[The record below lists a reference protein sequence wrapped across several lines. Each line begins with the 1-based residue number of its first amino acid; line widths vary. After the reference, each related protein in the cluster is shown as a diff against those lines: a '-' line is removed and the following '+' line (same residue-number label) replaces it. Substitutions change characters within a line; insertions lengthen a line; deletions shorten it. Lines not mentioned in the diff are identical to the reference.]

1 MAFEV
6 INLNL
11 IPTGE
16 PPVIHAAQYDIGRPM
31 IINMYIGEDAW
42 TPEDV
47 DIELQV
53 RKVDAN
59 IVTVGPDSVDGNTI
73 TFLTTEQMT
82 ACSGSNICVLKFSN
96 DSDGVIATL
105 YFYLVVQRDVMQ
117 GGLTSDTT
125 IHNLET
131 QIEELLPGALGD
143 NYYTKTEVDELIE
156 EIPTFDPDNYYD
168 KTTTDTLL
176 SAKANTSSLSAVATS
191 GDYDD
196 LLNKPTIPAA
206 QVQSDWSQS
215 DNTQV
220 DFIKNKPTV
229 AEYGTELPM
238 STLDNRYV
246 TSVINAICELPTV
259 KSSSGSIAT
268 FDTDLTENL
277 VDCVA
282 NIDATLSGVSSVN
295 VTRCGKNFLPITV
308 NSIKA
313 LNIGTWSGDTYLV
326 DGLSF
331 EILSDSN
338 GYVTE
343 IKVNGSRSKQTYFNL
358 FIGTLPIE
366 DYILNGCPDN
376 SSNTTYFLN
385 ISATGLDQNVYTD
398 YTLNNDLGITYT
410 LRIYVRANVSVS
422 NKIFTPMIRLAT
434 ETDASFEPYNG
445 TTYPISLGETLTQGG
460 SLNVKTGLLTRTD
473 TTTSQLSGMPDIRTL
488 IGNNNIFADT
498 GDISVKYL
506 ETIGKAISE

>member
-96 DSDGVIATL
+96 ESDGVIATL
-105 YFYLVVQRDVMQ
+105 YFYLVVQRDILQ
-117 GGLTSDTT
+117 GGLTSDTA
-125 IHNLET
+125 IHNLDT
-131 QIEELLPGALGD
+131 QIEELLPGVLGD
-143 NYYTKTEVDELIE
+143 NYYTKTEVDELID
-156 EIPTFDPDNYYD
+156 EIPTFDPTNYYD
-168 KTTTDTLL
+168 KTATDNLL

-191 GDYDD
+191 GNYND
-196 LLNKPTIPAA
+196 LSNKPTIPAA
-206 QVQSDWSQS
+206 QVNSDWDAVSGVAQILNKPTLSTVATSGSYNDLTDKPSIPAAQVQSDWAQS

-229 AEYGTELPM
+229 PVIETVTIQNVAIASFNDGA
-238 STLDNRYV
+238 DNV
-246 TSVINAICELPTV
+246 PLSALEVEIEP
-259 KSSSGSIAT
+259 S
-268 FDTDLTENL
+268 
-277 VDCVA
+277 
-282 NIDATLSGVSSVN
+282 LSGVSSVN
-295 VTRCGKNFLPITV
+295 VVVNGVNQWDEEWELGNIDDSGQPTSSLYRIRTKNYIPCKPSTTYRFKSGLNIARLFYYDETQSFISYVINPSNITFTTPNNCHYLKFRSTDNV
-308 NSIKA
+308 TSYDNSISI
-313 LNIGTWSGDTYLV
+313 NYPSTDTQYH
-326 DGLSF
+326 
-331 EILSDSN
+331 
-338 GYVTE
+338 
-343 IKVNGSRSKQTYFNL
+343 
-358 FIGTLPIE
+358 
-366 DYILNGCPDN
+366 
-376 SSNTTYFLN
+376 
-385 ISATGLDQNVYTD
+385 A
-398 YTLNNDLGITYT
+398 
-410 LRIYVRANVSVS
+410 
-422 NKIFTPMIRLAT
+422 
-434 ETDASFEPYNG
+434 YNG

-473 TTTSQLSGMPDIRTL
+473 TTTSQLSGMPDIRTIL
-488 IGNNNIFADT
+488 GNNNIFADS
-498 GDISVKYL
+498 GDIEKVTYFKTGCESIARLIEAY
-506 ETIGKAISE
+506 T